1 MAPLGVHAAIGT
13 SVIRGVTW
21 FAPHGGVSVGGYA
34 GNADWA
40 LNLWWSSYGTVI
52 RVPGARQGD
61 DEPSHR
67 SPELID
73 APHA

>member
-1 MAPLGVHAAIGT
+1 MKPQTVGVPSGARLPRSPERSNGA
-13 SVIRGVTW
+13 
-21 FAPHGGVSVGGYA
+21 
-34 GNADWA
+34 
-40 LNLWWSSYGTVI
+40 NLWWSSYGTVI
-52 RVPGARQGD
+52 RVPDARQGD